1 MRRTFTLLTIG
12 IFVLT
17 TSCHRYY
24 TSSSFEEK
32 TSKHRTIAVLPPQ
45 IVMTGKK
52 PRDLS
57 EYDIAKIEETESKLF
72 QRSLYNNIL
81 TRANTRKY
89 VMDVSVQPYDNT
101 IALLETNGVSIRDA
115 WRKSDAELS
124 KMLGVDAIVRMSVQ
138 KERYMSDLASFGID
152 MGARVLNAVIPTGPF
167 IPGMSKTNDII
178 ASCALVSNG
187 ETLWNDNY
195 KRAAD
200 WNSPANSIIENITDK
215 FAKHFPYKKK
225 A

>member
-1 MRRTFTLLTIG
+1 MRNIFTLLAIG

-24 TSSSFEEK
+24 TSSSFEQK
-32 TSKHRTIAVLPPQ
+32 TAKHKLIAVLPPQ
-45 IVMTGKK
+45 MVLTGNK
-52 PRDLS
+52 PKNVT
-57 EYDIAKIEETESKLF
+57 EEEIAKIEETESKLF

-81 TRANTRKY
+81 SRANTNKY
-89 VMDVSVQPYDNT
+89 EMSVALQPYDNT
-101 IALLETNGVSIRDA
+101 IALLEAKGINLRDA
-115 WRKSDAELS
+115 WRKDDKELATI
-124 KMLGVDAIVRMSVQ
+124 LGVDAIVRMSVQ

-152 MGARVLNAVIPTGPF
+152 MGARVLNTVLKNGPF
-167 IPGMSKTNDII
+167 IPSRSKTNDVI

-187 ETLWNDNY
+187 ETLWNDTY

-215 FAKHFPYKKK
+215 FAKHFPYKRK

>member
-24 TSSSFEEK
+24 TSSSFEQK
-32 TSKHRTIAVLPPQ
+32 TAKHKTIAVLPPQ

-101 IALLETNGVSIRDA
+101 IALLESNNVSIRDA
-115 WRKSDAELS
+115 WKKSDEELS
-124 KMLGVDAIVRMSVQ
+124 KILGVDAIVRMSIQ

-152 MGARVLNAVIPTGPF
+152 MGARVLNAVIPSGPF
-167 IPGMSKTNDII
+167 IPSISKTNDII

>member
-24 TSSSFEEK
+24 TSSSFEQK
-32 TSKHRTIAVLPPQ
+32 TAKHKTIAVLPPQ

-101 IALLETNGVSIRDA
+101 IALLESNNVSIRDA
-115 WRKSDAELS
+115 WKKSDEELS
-124 KMLGVDAIVRMSVQ
+124 KILGVDAIVRMSIQ
-138 KERYMSDLASFGID
+138 KERYMSDIASFGID
-152 MGARVLNAVIPTGPF
+152 
-167 IPGMSKTNDII
+167 
-178 ASCALVSNG
+178 
-187 ETLWNDNY
+187 
-195 KRAAD
+195 
-200 WNSPANSIIENITDK
+200 
-215 FAKHFPYKKK
+215 
-225 A
+225 